1 MSGMLSSLQAMF
13 GKLQGAFWGILDQI
27 LPPEQRAEIMQKL
40 KDFAVNNP
48 KLAVCITLYP
58 KYDQD

>member
-13 GKLQGAFWGILDQI
+13 GKIQGAFWSILNQI

-40 KDFAVNNP
+40 KNFAVNNP
-48 KLAVCITLYP
+48 KLAVCIALDP
-58 KYDQD
+58 KWN